1 MLSRREFM
9 MATAALSAIA
19 GPGLVGRWSRAAAQQ
34 ALTQDALLDFAPLGN
49 VTLVH
54 IADIHAQL
62 VPIYFREPS
71 INLGVGEF
79 AGLPPHVTGAD
90 FLKLYNIEP
99 GTPEAYAL
107 TSEDFVALAKAYGK
121 MGGLDRITTIVKR
134 IREERG
140 NNMLLLDGGDT
151 WQGSYTALQTRGQDM
166 VDAMNA
172 LRPDAMTGHW
182 EFTYGAER
190 VQEIIDGLPF
200 PFLGSN
206 IYDAEWNEPAF
217 QAYETFE
224 KGGTKIAVIGQ
235 AFPYTPIAN
244 PGWMFPNWSFGIR
257 EEEIAKHV
265 EAVRADG
272 AELVVLL
279 SHNGFD
285 VDRVLAS
292 RVPGIDVILTGH
304 THDALPEPVIVGN
317 TLLIASGSHGKFVSR
332 LDLDVRDG
340 EVKGYRYRLI
350 PVFADVVSPDPEMAK
365 LVGDIRAPFEA
376 ELTRELAT
384 TESLL
389 YRRGNFNG
397 TYDDLICQALL
408 DEREADIALSP
419 GFRWGT
425 SLLPGDAI
433 TVESVYS
440 ACGLTYPAAYRT
452 AMTGETLKV
461 ILEDVA
467 DNLFNKD
474 PYYQQGGDMVRV
486 GGIGYAIDPENAI
499 GARISDMTLLKTGEP
514 IEPSKEYVVAGWASV
529 NEGTEGPPIWQVV
542 EDYLK
547 RNPVVRLEEN
557 RSVKIGA

>member
-34 ALTQDALLDFAPLGN
+34 ALTQDALLEFEPLGN

-62 VPIYFREPS
+62 VPVYFREPS

-90 FLKLYNIEP
+90 FLKLYDIEP

-121 MGGLDRITTIVKR
+121 MGGLDRIATIVKR
-134 IREERG
+134 IRDERG
-140 NNMLLLDGGDT
+140 DNMLLLDGGDT

-224 KGGTKIAVIGQ
+224 KGGAKIAVIGQ

-257 EEEIAKHV
+257 EEEIAKNV
-265 EAVRADG
+265 EVARADG
-272 AELVVLL
+272 ADLVVLL

-304 THDALPEPVIVGN
+304 THDALPEPVIVED
-317 TLLIASGSHGKFVSR
+317 TLLIASGSHGKFVTR
-332 LDLDVRDG
+332 LDLDVREG
-340 EVKGYRYRLI
+340 EVKGFRHRLI
-350 PVFADVVSPDPEMAK
+350 PVFADAILPDPEMAR
-365 LVGDIRAPFEA
+365 LVSDTRAPFEA
-376 ELTRELAT
+376 ELSRELAT

-397 TYDDLICQALL
+397 TYDDLFCQALL
-408 DEREADIALSP
+408 DVREADIALSP
-419 GFRWGT
+419 TTCSTRIPTT
-425 SLLPGDAI
+425 SRAA
-433 TVESVYS
+433 TW
-440 ACGLTYPAAYRT
+440 CGS
-452 AMTGETLKV
+452 E
-461 ILEDVA
+461 
-467 DNLFNKD
+467 
-474 PYYQQGGDMVRV
+474 
-486 GGIGYAIDPENAI
+486 
-499 GARISDMTLLKTGEP
+499 
-514 IEPSKEYVVAGWASV
+514 GWA
-529 NEGTEGPPIWQVV
+529 T
-542 EDYLK
+542 
-547 RNPVVRLEEN
+547 
-557 RSVKIGA
+557 RSIRKARSARASPT